1 MAYTTIDDPSA
12 YFKVQ
17 LYTGNGS
24 ADRAITFDD
33 TDTDMQ
39 PDLVWIKNRDGTNNH
54 ILQDAVRGAT
64 KSLESDGTGSEVTS
78 STRVLSFGSDGFSI
92 GSAGTNNTNTDKYVA
107 WCWKESAT
115 SGFDIV
121 TYTGTGSAKT
131 ESHSLSA
138 VPEFITVKVRSE
150 TGHWRAYH
158 GSNTAAP
165 ETDALIFNDTDA
177 TYDLN
182 TYWNDTAPTSSVFTV
197 GTHDQTNKST
207 VTYVAYLWRSV
218 QGFSKFGSYSGS
230 GSSDGPFIYTGFRPA
245 WIMCKC
251 NSAGSSEW
259 RIWNNKMDTFN
270 PADNVLD
277 ANDDGAEDT
286 SAEDCDFCANGFKW
300 RAGGL
305 KNNDA
310 GETYIYMAFA
320 EAPFVN
326 SNGVPCNAR

>member
-1 MAYTTIDDPSA
+1 MAAFTTVDDSEAYFQAKAYTGDGGT
-12 YFKVQ
+12 
-17 LYTGNGS
+17 N
-24 ADRAITFDD
+24 AITFDG
-33 TDTDMQ
+33 TTDMQ
-39 PDLVWIKNRDGTNNH
+39 PDFVWIKNREQGDSH
-54 ILQDAVRGAT
+54 CLFDSVRGAT
-64 KSLESDGTGSEVTS
+64 KVIHSDTDDAEATD
-78 STRVLSFGSDGFSI
+78 TDTLTAFGSDGFTV
-92 GSAGTNNTNTDKYVA
+92 GADVKVNTSGEDYIA

-121 TYTGTGSAKT
+121 SYTGNDTART
-131 ESHSLSA
+131 ISHSLSA
-138 VPEFITVKVRSE
+138 VPAFIYIELLAAAHHSVV
-150 TGHWRAYH
+150 YH
-158 GSNTAAP
+158 HKNTAAP
-165 ETDALIFNDTDA
+165 ETDYLVMNTTAGTADLASIF
-177 TYDLN
+177 
-182 TYWNDTAPTSSVFTV
+182 NDTAPTSSVFSV
-197 GTHDQTNKST
+197 GTAEQTNDDGSALI
-207 VTYVAYLWRSV
+207 AYAFTGK
-218 QGFSKFGSYSGS
+218 QGFSKFGTYTGS
-230 GSSDGPFIYTGFRPA
+230 GNSDGPFVYTGFRPA
-245 WIMCKC
+245 WILCKC
-251 NSAGSSEW
+251 NSASSSEW